1 MKKYFA
7 CREFYNL
14 RRSFY
19 LAEVIQE
26 DHKIFNTM
34 KEANDYASGE
44 WDCLTN
50 LEQQTSHVYVG
61 SITEQDL
68 DLDYINSEELDLND
82 LNTWKYFLQFDTNN
96 TYFDSD
102 NLQ

>member
-44 WDCLTN
+44 WDCLTD
-50 LEQQTSHVYVG
+50 LEQQS
-61 SITEQDL
+61 L
-68 DLDYINSEELDLND
+68 
-82 LNTWKYFLQFDTNN
+82 
-96 TYFDSD
+96 
-102 NLQ
+102 